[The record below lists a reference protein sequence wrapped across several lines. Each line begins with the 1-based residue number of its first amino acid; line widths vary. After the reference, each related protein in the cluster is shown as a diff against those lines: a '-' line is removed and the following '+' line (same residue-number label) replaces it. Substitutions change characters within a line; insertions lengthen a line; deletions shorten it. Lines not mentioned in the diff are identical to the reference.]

1 MGHHPHAGS
10 YFALYRFG
18 RISLDKD
25 TDMAETGREG
35 YVLGVRRNN
44 VVSLRYVG
52 GRGDDKR
59 FCGSYVGSGG

>member
-1 MGHHPHAGS
+1 MGHHPHASS

-18 RISLDKD
+18 RLSLDKD
-25 TDMAETGREG
+25 KAMAETGRKS
-35 YVLGVRRNN
+35 YVSCVRRNN

>member
-1 MGHHPHAGS
+1 MGSGAYACYDFLGHN
-10 YFALYRFG
+10 FR

-59 FCGSYVGSGG
+59 LCGSYVGSGG